1 MSGTASDDFLQGA
14 KAAEREE
21 RQVQAK
27 IDALEARSFRADDS
41 GAMQAGARPYPV
53 PPFPEQHLRK
63 PGLEAALDPAP
74 MYDAPFWKGSGKLD
88 GKRALI
94 TGAGQGIGK
103 ASALHM
109 QREGATVL
117 ATDVNEA
124 TLAELAAQGF
134 ETRVLNVRDPSS
146 IAAAVAAAGKV
157 DVLFNCAGFVAAG
170 TILDCDEA
178 QWAFSMDLNM
188 TAMYRMCKA
197 FLPGMIA
204 AGGGNIINMASVAG
218 SVIAAPN
225 RFVYGATKAG
235 VIGLTKSIAADFIGQ
250 GIRANAICPGTVES
264 PSLDQRLRDTGDYD
278 AARKAF
284 IARQPIGRI
293 GKAEEIAALVVYLAS
308 DESAYTTG
316 VAHVIDGGWANI

>member
-1 MSGTASDDFLQGA
+1 MARLQG
-14 KAAEREE
+14 KT
-21 RQVQAK
+21 
-27 IDALEARSFRADDS
+27 ALVTA
-41 GAMQAGARPYPV
+41 
-53 PPFPEQHLRK
+53 
-63 PGLEAALDPAP
+63 
-74 MYDAPFWKGSGKLD
+74 
-88 GKRALI
+88 
-94 TGAGQGIGK
+94 AGQGIGR
-103 ASALHM
+103 ASALAM
-109 QREGATVL
+109 AREGARVL

-124 TLAELAAQGF
+124 ALASLEAEGI
-134 ETRVLNVRDPSS
+134 ETRVLNVRDPAS
-146 IAAAVAAAGKV
+146 IAAAVAALPGP

-170 TILDCDEA
+170 TILDCDEE
-178 QWAFSMDLNM
+178 QWAFSLDLNM

-204 AGGGNIINMASVAG
+204 NGGGSLINMASVAG

-235 VIGLTKSIAADFIGQ
+235 VIGLTKSIAADFIGK

-264 PSLDQRLRDTGDYD
+264 PSLEERLRATGDYEG
-278 AARKAF
+278 AKAAF

-308 DESAYTTG
+308 DESSYTTG